1 MSPSVNSIRLAP
13 IHNLSEN
20 NTGPYVKVAASTRL
34 GRNGNYSLTNHSPKD
49 IHKARR
55 YEIRVPAINKPYR
68 ILTSVY
74 PLNGNP
80 CTGSRIAILSE
91 YENMKNILRPSTIFA
106 SEVFDGRGEREI
118 IVFLHTIPTEDP
130 KSKICN
136 STYRF
141 SLQMQFE
148 NNNTF
153 ELHQFEFTP
162 KKSHKFESSPSGK
175 KQNETN
181 AESRLISLSAIIPE
195 AHL

>member
-13 IHNLSEN
+13 IHNLSGS
-20 NTGPYVKVAASTRL
+20 NTGPYVKVEASTRL

-55 YEIRVPAINKPYR
+55 YVIRVPAIHRAYR
-68 ILTSVY
+68 ILASVY

-80 CTGSRIAILSE
+80 DTGSRLAILSE
-91 YENMKNILRPSTIFA
+91 YENMKNILKPSTIFA
-106 SEVFDGRGEREI
+106 SEAFDGRGEREVV
-118 IVFLHTIPTEDP
+118 VFLHTVPTQDP

-141 SLQMQFE
+141 SLQIQFE
-148 NNNTF
+148 TNNMF
-153 ELHQFEFTP
+153 ELHQYEFTP

-175 KQNETN
+175 KQNDTN
-181 AESRLISLSAIIPE
+181 VEARLISLSAIMPE
-195 AHL
+195 SHL